1 MQNKY
6 VFASGDTHSIYLHGF
21 IVGESLGSQI
31 VHASVIYS
39 EKDLSPKSVPF
50 YFLFIYFCLSLN
62 ILSLAWYSGPVMAG
76 FGRQKNSLS
85 YFSRP
90 CDMSL
95 DLHGIF
101 WIRYLHVKSPITTI
115 FFKLK
120 FAF

>member
-62 ILSLAWYSGPVMAG
+62 ILSLACH
-76 FGRQKNSLS
+76 QKYTVVQLW
-85 YFSRP
+85 R
-90 CDMSL
+90 
-95 DLHGIF
+95 DLEDKKIACHIF
-101 WIRYLHVKSPITTI
+101 PDLVI
-115 FFKLK
+115 
-120 FAF
+120 